1 MEGIVDTCFEEGN
14 TQIVRTILT
23 VTAELTI
30 YLLQVRPNYEQKPKL

>member
-30 YLLQVRPNYEQKPKL
+30 LPVAGQAQLRAEA